1 MAASQR
7 YATAY
12 DYEAI
17 TVSTTA
23 VGLTSTKVTP
33 SDAANTPAH
42 GKAFEVFISVETN
55 GIRYRIDGTDPTAS
69 EGHPVASGEAI
80 TITGY
85 NNIRRL
91 KMIRSGAADA
101 AVKVTFF
108 R

>member
-1 MAASQR
+1 MAASNR

-17 TVSTTA
+17 TVSSTA
-23 VGLTSTKVTP
+23 VGLTATKVTP
-33 SDAANTPAH
+33 SAAANTPAH

-55 GIRYRIDGTDPTAS
+55 AIRYRIDGTDPTAS
-69 EGHPVASGEAI
+69 EGHPVAAGASV

-85 NNIRRL
+85 DNIRRL
-91 KMIRSGAADA
+91 KMIRQSADA